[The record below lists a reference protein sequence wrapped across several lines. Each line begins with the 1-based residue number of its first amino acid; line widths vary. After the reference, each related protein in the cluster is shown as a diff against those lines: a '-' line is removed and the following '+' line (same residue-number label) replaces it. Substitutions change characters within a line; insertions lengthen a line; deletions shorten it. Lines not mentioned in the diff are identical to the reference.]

1 MKSYS
6 QGILSFV
13 IVFMISGCAQCSHSG
28 QRSLRQQEQ
37 QTAYKN
43 SETTARSRTPN
54 TPINPIIS
62 SNTGNNNPIS
72 AIVQQTEPC
81 VFVVYNLDNNGNSQG
96 QGTGFFINASGIG
109 VSNYHVFEG
118 GSSWVIKTTNGE
130 QFRVKEI
137 IKQSSEF
144 DFVVFTVETN
154 KLFPYLDLAQ
164 TLPRKGDEILV
175 LGNPKGL
182 ESTLTRGIVS
192 SIRGETNP
200 DDYIQID
207 AAISPGSSGSPV
219 VNMQGK
225 VVGIAT
231 LKIKECENCNF
242 AINIQRIK

>member
-1 MKSYS
+1 MKGYS
-6 QGILSFV
+6 QSVLVFIIIL
-13 IVFMISGCAQCSHSG
+13 ILNGCSQCSHSG

-37 QTAYKN
+37 SAQKN
-43 SETTARSRTPN
+43 VANRDQPRITTPVNSTSSGI
-54 TPINPIIS
+54 INNSSIS
-62 SNTGNNNPIS
+62 T
-72 AIVQQTEPC
+72 IVQQTEPC
-81 VFVVYNLDNNGNSQG
+81 VFIVYSLDKNGNANG

-118 GSSWVIKTTNGE
+118 GENWIIKTTSGE

-144 DFVVFTVETN
+144 DFVVFTVESQ
-154 KLFPYLDLAQ
+154 KSFPYLEIAS

-192 SIRGETNP
+192 SIRGEAHP

-207 AAISPGSSGSPV
+207 AAISSGSSGSPV
-219 VNMQGK
+219 LNMQGK

-231 LKIKECENCNF
+231 MKLQECENCNF

>member
-1 MKSYS
+1 MKRYS

-13 IVFMISGCAQCSHSG
+13 ILLMVNSCSQCSHSG
-28 QRSLRQQEQ
+28 QRSLKQQEQ
-37 QTAYKN
+37 TALKN
-43 SETTARSRTPN
+43 IENRDRPRTEMVPSN
-54 TPINPIIS
+54 IS
-62 SNTGNNNPIS
+62 PPLEIANNSPIS

-81 VFVVYNLDNNGNSQG
+81 VFVVYNLDNNGNSKG

-118 GSSWVIKTTNGE
+118 GVSWVIKTISGE
-130 QFRVKEI
+130 QFRIKEI
-137 IKQSSEF
+137 IKQSSDF
-144 DFVVFTVETN
+144 DYVVFKVEIS
-154 KLFPYLDLAQ
+154 KPVPYLDIAT

-219 VNMQGK
+219 LNMQGK

-231 LKIKECENCNF
+231 MKIKECENCNF
-242 AINIQRIK
+242 AINIQHIK